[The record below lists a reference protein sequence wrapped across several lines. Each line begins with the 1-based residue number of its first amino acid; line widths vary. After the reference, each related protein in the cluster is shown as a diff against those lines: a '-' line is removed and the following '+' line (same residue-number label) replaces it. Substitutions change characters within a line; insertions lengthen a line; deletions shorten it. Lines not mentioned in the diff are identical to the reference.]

1 MQNIDC
7 ISYPGRINHAK
18 RTRVIPYPN
27 FLHTFANRGHGLEV
41 VRLLA
46 ALYTIKLPACILP
59 CVYREF
65 SQALKR
71 VTNESYG
78 FHRSDYINTDIT
90 CNYPS

>member
-1 MQNIDC
+1 
-7 ISYPGRINHAK
+7 
-18 RTRVIPYPN
+18 
-27 FLHTFANRGHGLEV
+27 
-41 VRLLA
+41 
-46 ALYTIKLPACILP
+46 LPACILP